1 MIMVTCRTCGNDC
14 VVDATDEQYVAWK
27 EGHMLIQNAMPDIP
41 KEQRELLLSGICG
54 VCFNRMFRDDD
65 DEDYEARFDY
75 E

>member
-1 MIMVTCRTCGNDC
+1 MIVIACRTCGEDRVIDC
-14 VVDATDEQYVAWK
+14 TDEQYVAWK
-27 EGHMLIQNAMPDIP
+27 ENHMLIQNAMPDVP

-54 VCFNRMFRDDD
+54 ACFNRMFRDD